1 MYSAE
6 EKIKEI
12 NEKIRE
18 SIDSISN
25 KKRYEKLLNSAKN
38 ELGEIRNKVNE
49 LEEQLAKEE
58 KDVEKYSKIT
68 FANLFHT
75 ILNDKSE
82 KIDKEQREVLEAKLK
97 CEMAET
103 QLQECKNNIEK
114 LENNYYTYLSAEQD
128 YETLIKQKRE
138 IIEQYLP
145 EKWQEIEQYLEEDKL
160 LSCEEK
166 EISEAIHAGNRVIS
180 QLQQV
185 QESLKS
191 AQNWGTWDMLG
202 GGMLS
207 TMAKRE
213 KMQEAQSYISRTQS
227 LLGDFSRELG
237 DIETYINI
245 DLDIDSFLGFADYF
259 FDGFFVDWAVQS
271 KINSA
276 IDKVNS
282 VYNQVEHIMS
292 SLESNYSQV
301 NNRRNQ
307 IQRDIEMIVEKI

>member
-276 IDKVNS
+276 IDKVYS